1 MAYAL
6 GVDFVEPD
14 RSIRMSLTFWGRT
27 EREAEAAWRDM
38 QTKFEFFV
46 SAHREGRTIEEME
59 EVDDDE
65 LPEVDDGEDEEDD
78 E

>member
-6 GVDFVEPD
+6 RVDFVEPD
-14 RSIRMSLTFWGRT
+14 RSIRMTLTFWGRT
-27 EREAEAAWRDM
+27 EREAEAGWRDI
-38 QTKFEFFV
+38 QAKFEFFA
-46 SAHREGRTIEEME
+46 SAHREDRTIEEME

-65 LPEVDDGEDEEDD
+65 LPEVDDEEDEEED